1 MWSMVLNDR
10 VLDWAVLM
18 FAIEY
23 VSQFSW
29 KYIFISFF
37 IYFIFLFLF
46 SCCVIFRWIAALDS
60 ANRYVGI
67 KKHILVTCVQV
78 HDLSTTVLYGKASS
92 HDHCHDFDAFSP
104 FRPKLCVDS
113 IIRIKHGWWKLSA
126 WSGLQRRSILL
137 HISCSRT
144 NLPWH
149 TLGPWTLRYIL
160 FMSRHGCMYLRVRV
174 RITII

>member
-1 MWSMVLNDR
+1 MEIY
-10 VLDWAVLM
+10 
-18 FAIEY
+18 F
-23 VSQFSW
+23 
-29 KYIFISFF
+29 
-37 IYFIFLFLF
+37 YFIFYLFHFPFPFFMLYHF
-46 SCCVIFRWIAALDS
+46 LVDRSPRLGKSICRDQKTYFGDMCSS
-60 ANRYVGI
+60 AWPFN
-67 KKHILVTCVQV
+67 
-78 HDLSTTVLYGKASS
+78 YGLIWQSF
-92 HDHCHDFDAFSP
+92 HDHCHNFDAFSP

-149 TLGPWTLRYIL
+149 TLGPWTLQYIL